1 MQGPSI
7 REEEAIGDEESMDE
21 TEENDV
27 MEERR
32 VLDVVSELF
41 RWELEQLLVQ
51 VFLSLDLPSLRAA
64 KQVGY

>member
-1 MQGPSI
+1 
-7 REEEAIGDEESMDE
+7 MDE